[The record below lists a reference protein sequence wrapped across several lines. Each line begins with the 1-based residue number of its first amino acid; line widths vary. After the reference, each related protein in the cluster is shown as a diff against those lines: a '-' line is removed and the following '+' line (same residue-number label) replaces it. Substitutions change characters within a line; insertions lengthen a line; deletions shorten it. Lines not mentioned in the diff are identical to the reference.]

1 MTRLRKRL
9 LKAAIAVL
17 VALALYP
24 VAANIFLST
33 PLFDMVVNQ
42 NKEDGWVQFEKA
54 WSIWPGR
61 VHVKKF
67 WLRARDSNME
77 FHLQVDEASFDMS
90 FLALFKAQSI
100 HMSDIEARGVSFRLR
115 QRIYGPEGVP
125 EIVDALPPI
134 PGCERIPFNPTD
146 PVDHRDKYDDAFY
159 KLWTVDLS
167 NLVARDVREIWI
179 DSVRYQGIDELRGGF
194 YFKPLRRMLVGPID
208 VDAKAGTVSMMQHV
222 VATDIVGKARVTI
235 DEIDPREGEKDGK
248 LVHSLSVDVDG
259 RAHVP
264 ELAEIPSRFVKKGL
278 LKGPV
283 EMPRALF
290 HIDHGLFVAGSR
302 IEAAAPSLE
311 VNEAGHRWLG
321 AVNAAIAIVKD
332 PGDPNARLDIHA
344 DAHDLSARS
353 TTPQRAHVITAK
365 SGKVDVGAHGVDLHE
380 LVTDLHLNA
389 SLDALDL
396 HAGKADAGS
405 VGRVLLDA
413 RVPEIKPKTA
423 KAVAPPMKAEID
435 FTVGGGKVRDGL
447 ALAQL
452 IDPEAAIRIDESRGG
467 RFDAH
472 AHAMVQGSV
481 LVGNA
486 TAQLRGLGVA
496 TPTMAVTGD
505 ADLRADIARLDMNS
519 KRLSLKP
526 STVTAQKVELR
537 RTHGSADPL
546 ATAARVNLEGSA
558 KDLDLGAPSLASVDL
573 HLVLA
578 EAAVPDLRR
587 MNAFLPPDSKHAF
600 EAGAARADADVRL
613 SSTERRG
620 SGKITVAMTDATLR
634 MEKMR
639 MIGAADVAVDIRS
652 YDPSTGALDLAGSK
666 VTLHDVSVRGASA
679 ETTYWKGF
687 VDLVGGRMITRGGP
701 RFEGVAQLHAD
712 DAAPILALAM
722 GDDLPGFL
730 VGSLRAEGLSGQTKL
745 TFGGGNVAITDLH
758 VRGGSLDVHG
768 DYVKHGDDVRAAFV
782 VEKGPL
788 SAGLK
793 IDQTGTYVRLFA
805 LDRWLRAE
813 KQVVEAEKAKIA
825 ADARAA
831 AEKTAADDAEAEKAK
846 GKTAPKK

>member
-33 PLFDMVVNQ
+33 PLFDMAVNQ

-61 VHVKKF
+61 VHVKKL

-77 FHLQVDEASFDMS
+77 FHLQVDEAAFDMS

-100 HMSDIEARGVSFRLR
+100 HMSDIDARGVSFRLR

-167 NLVARDVREIWI
+167 NVVARDVREIWI

-208 VDAKAGTVSMMQHV
+208 IDARAGSVSMMQHV
-222 VATDIVGKARVTI
+222 VATDIVGKARITI
-235 DEIDPREGEKDGK
+235 DEIDPREGQEEGK
-248 LVHSLSVDVDG
+248 MVHSLSVDVDG
-259 RAHVP
+259 HVRVP
-264 ELAEIPSRFVKKGL
+264 DLAEIPARFVKKGL

-283 EMPRALF
+283 ETSRAAF
-290 HIDHGLFVAGSR
+290 HIDHGLFTEGSR
-302 IEAAAPSLE
+302 IEVSAPTLE

-332 PGDPNARLDIHA
+332 PGDPNARFDIHA
-344 DAHDLSARS
+344 DARDLSARS
-353 TTPQRAHVITAK
+353 TTRQRAHVITAK
-365 SGKVDVGAHGVDLHE
+365 GGKVDVGAHGVDLHE
-380 LVTDLHLNA
+380 LVTDLHVNA

-396 HAGKADAGS
+396 RVGKADAGAI
-405 VGRVLLDA
+405 GRVLLDA

-423 KAVAPPMKAEID
+423 KAVQPPMRAEID
-435 FTVGGGKVRDGL
+435 FTIGGGKVRDGM

-452 IDPEAAIRIDESRGG
+452 IDPDAEIRIDESRGG

-472 AHAMVQGSV
+472 AHAVAQGSV
-481 LVGNA
+481 VVGNA
-486 TAQLRGLGVA
+486 TAQLRGLGIA
-496 TPTMAVTGD
+496 TPTISVTGD
-505 ADLRADIARLDMNS
+505 ADLRADIARLDVDR

-526 STVTAQKVELR
+526 STVKATNVELKQGR
-537 RTHGSADPL
+537 ASQPL
-546 ATAARVNLEGSA
+546 ATLAHLDLDGAA
-558 KDLDLGAPSLASVDL
+558 KDLDLGAPSLAGVDL
-573 HLVLA
+573 HVVVT
-578 EAAVPDLRR
+578 EAKLPDLRR
-587 MNAFLPPDSKHAF
+587 VNGLLSADAKQVF
-600 EAGAARADADVRL
+600 ESGAARADADVRL
-613 SSTERRG
+613 SSTERKG
-620 SGKITVAMTDATLR
+620 SGKITFALTDAAVR

-639 MIGAADVAVDIRS
+639 MLGAADVAVDIRS
-652 YDPSTGALDLAGSK
+652 YDPNTGAIDLSGSK
-666 VTLHDVSVRGASA
+666 ITMHDVSVRGASA
-679 ETTYWKGF
+679 ETTYWKGY
-687 VDLVGGRMITRGGP
+687 VDLVGGQLKTRGGA
-701 RFEGVAQLHAD
+701 RFEGTAQLHAD

-730 VGSLRAEGLSGQTKL
+730 VGSLRAEGLSGQTKIEL
-745 TFGGGNVAITDLH
+745 GGGNVAITSLH
-758 VRGGSLDVHG
+758 VRGGTLDVHG
-768 DYVKHGDDVRAAFV
+768 DYVKHGEDVRAAFII
-782 VEKGPL
+782 EKGPL

-793 IDQTGTYVRLFA
+793 IDQNGTFVRLFD

-813 KQVVEAEKAKIA
+813 KRVVEAEKAKIQ
-825 ADARAA
+825 ADAIAAAQKAA
-831 AEKTAADDAEAEKAK
+831 AEDAEAEKAK
-846 GKTAPKK
+846 AKTTPKK